1 MANCLDQL
9 LQSKTFYSSIERQFI
24 GIPNSKLNCLKIEI
38 IGQIEKIVE
47 EKVAAALEVA
57 IGVDKNKF
65 SAQKEIRTTES
76 TSLSSMSFN
85 VKYFEPLEKSHSI
98 IESENRKGNNKD
110 SYKSKLD
117 SILYSPRNARL
128 PNHMFNEIEIVN
140 ERDQNQFY
148 SAAVMKI

>member
-24 GIPNSKLNCLKIEI
+24 GILNSKLNCLKVEI

-65 SAQKEIRTTES
+65 SAQKGIRTAES

-85 VKYFEPLEKSHSI
+85 VKYFEPSEKTHSI
-98 IESENRKGNNKD
+98 IVSEKKKGNNKECFE
-110 SYKSKLD
+110 SKLD
-117 SILYSPRNARL
+117 SILYLPRNVRL
-128 PNHMFNEIEIVN
+128 PNPMFNEIEIYN